1 MTESEK
7 RTIKRLWEARVSLEQ
22 IYQMLPYTRYQ
33 AMKIIK
39 QLRAEG
45 FLKPR
50 KKMGA
55 TVKAVASAWETETKN
70 PRELAQMFGL
80 SEKTIR
86 EYLVQSGVRQGAR
99 PRFNYRH
106 SDKTD
111 AISAEI
117 KNGTRLSEIAKK
129 YGVSRQWVYQ
139 IKNKLEGEDEPNKSI

>member
-1 MTESEK
+1 MTESDR

-22 IYQMLPYTRYQ
+22 IYQMLPYSRYT
-33 AMKIIK
+33 ALKMVK

-70 PRELAQMFGL
+70 PRELAEMFGL
-80 SEKTIR
+80 SETTVR
-86 EYLVQSGVRQGAR
+86 EYLVQSGVRKGVR
-99 PRFNYRH
+99 PRRNQRH
-106 SDKTD
+106 CDKTD

-117 KNGTRLSEIAKK
+117 KSGANLSKIAKK
-129 YGVSRQWVYQ
+129 YRVSRQWVHQ
-139 IKNKLEGEDEPNKSI
+139 IKNKLEDEDEPNQSL